1 MNKIDFLS
9 SPPIGTVVALDGQE
23 YEMISSAPHQRK
35 DGTPTTLLTWTT
47 QCPDCGRRFQVTTG
61 LVTKGLNR
69 RCADHRQALKPVS
82 GRRDLVRAKVMP
94 R

>member
-1 MNKIDFLS
+1 MKLAFSQTPPVGLVLS
-9 SPPIGTVVALDGQE
+9 LDGQE

-82 GRRDLVRAKVMP
+82 GKRRLVKPKVIAS
-94 R
+94 

>member
-1 MNKIDFLS
+1 VKLAFSQTPPVGLVLS
-9 SPPIGTVVALDGQE
+9 LDGQE

-82 GRRDLVRAKVMP
+82 GKRRLVKPKVIAS
-94 R
+94 

>member
-35 DGTPTTLLTWTT
+35 DGTPTTLLTWAT
-47 QCPDCGRRFQVTTG
+47 QCPDCGRPFQVTTG

-82 GRRDLVRAKVMP
+82 GRRDLVRAKVIA